1 MHEQSTHSTIL
12 RALCSLLVK
21 HQQLLRAAQTKISNM
36 TFVAILHYI
45 LSVDHCAF
53 NGISGVSSLE
63 EYPTSENTE

>member
-21 HQQLLRAAQTKISNM
+21 HQQLLGAAQTKISNM
-36 TFVAILHYI
+36 TFVAILHCI